1 MKRNEIA
8 KLNSA
13 QAATNR
19 FGIGMLTPTLIVLL
33 VMTAYPLIFTF
44 VYSFTDYNYLK
55 GTENASFVLFDN
67 YVSLFKNGY
76 FQQAVWNTIKFT
88 ILAVVLEMALGLL
101 IAVFVNSLKRGQ
113 KIMRTLLLLPYLLPA
128 VTVALSWR
136 MMLSANYG
144 IINQFLKGLGLPVFN
159 WFMDTKTAF
168 GTILL
173 IVLVTGLLFL
183 CIFAYYVKNCL
194 STDLDVQLSDFTVSL
209 SSSILYEDSDGNWQN
224 LTNLSST
231 ENRVWIDYA
240 DIPKDMEHAAVA
252 IEDKRF
258 YKHKGVDWYRTTG
271 AFINM
276 FLSMK
281 NDFGGSTITQQL
293 IKNLTKQDDIT
304 VQRKLLE
311 IFQALEFEKSYDKE
325 EIMEWYLN
333 IVYFGEGCN
342 GVYTAAET
350 YFGKEPKDL
359 TLAEC
364 ASIIGI
370 TNNPSKYDPFISR
383 ENNKARQETI
393 LKQMY
398 EQGYISKEQYDEAVA
413 QELVFVRSESDDAT
427 QTIYSYYAE
436 AVINDVLND
445 LVEQKGVSRDTAR
458 TLLYSG
464 GYQVYSCYDPSIQQA
479 IDDVYTDLDKM
490 PQRPSA
496 SGQQFESAIV
506 IMDPYTGEIKGLSG
520 GTGKKTINFGTNRA
534 TQSKRPPGS
543 SLKPIATYG
552 PAMELG
558 LITQYTQVN
567 DSPDIKL
574 TGTSWYPKNSG
585 GGNYGVIT
593 IREALQRSLN
603 TVSAQI
609 LDKLTPRASYEFLK
623 DKLGVTSLAESDCD
637 YAPLALGQLTH
648 GITVREMTQ
657 AYSAFVND
665 GVFTYGRTYSY
676 VKDPSGEVVLENPA
690 RTIVAFKANTAWNMA
705 DMLCNAVN
713 SGTGSE
719 ARLSGMPVGGKTGT
733 TTNNCDRWFVGFTPY
748 YVAAVWTGYDMPEYM
763 NFSGN
768 PAAQIWKLVMDPIH
782 KDLPTKS
789 FPTPTIGSPTGI
801 FGNFSG
807 QSQDTGGDADDAG

>member
-1 MKRNEIA
+1 MAKRPKPA
-8 KLNSA
+8 SAPRAA
-13 QAATNR
+13 QAADAT
-19 FGIGMLTPTLIVLL
+19 
-33 VMTAYPLIFTF
+33 
-44 VYSFTDYNYLK
+44 
-55 GTENASFVLFDN
+55 
-67 YVSLFKNGY
+67 VS
-76 FQQAVWNTIKFT
+76 
-88 ILAVVLEMALGLL
+88 
-101 IAVFVNSLKRGQ
+101 
-113 KIMRTLLLLPYLLPA
+113 
-128 VTVALSWR
+128 VA
-136 MMLSANYG
+136 
-144 IINQFLKGLGLPVFN
+144 
-159 WFMDTKTAF
+159 
-168 GTILL
+168 GTILRVIGTIFL
-173 IVLVTGLLFL
+173 ILLVTGLLFL

-209 SSSILYEDSDGNWQN
+209 SSSILYEDADGNWQN

-231 ENRVWIDYA
+231 ENRVWVDYA

-383 ENNKARQETI
+383 ENNKTRQETI

-398 EQGYISKEQYDEAVA
+398 EQGWINKEQYDEAVA
-413 QELVFVRSESDDAT
+413 QELVFVRSESDERT

-479 IDDVYTDLDKM
+479 IDDVYTNLDNM

-520 GTGKKTINFGTNRA
+520 GTGEKTINFGTNRA

-543 SLKPIATYG
+543 SIKPIATYG

-567 DSPDIKL
+567 DAADIKL

-609 LDKLTPRASYEFLK
+609 LDKLTEIDSSIRRKIKQQLIVIKGVFCIDQLHLQFMLADLFLTDLECLMLFFFILPFQLLVILRRHTNDRFQRLDHLLLIHLADAK
-623 DKLGVTSLAESDCD
+623 NHLSELDSAGGLHDHMVAHLDFHLRRIEVIYLSGLAEPDSD
-637 YAPLALGQLTH
+637 YLYHKFNSPSSSKASAPAPN
-648 GITVREMTQ
+648 R
-657 AYSAFVND
+657 
-665 GVFTYGRTYSY
+665 
-676 VKDPSGEVVLENPA
+676 
-690 RTIVAFKANTAWNMA
+690 
-705 DMLCNAVN
+705 C
-713 SGTGSE
+713 
-719 ARLSGMPVGGKTGT
+719 
-733 TTNNCDRWFVGFTPY
+733 
-748 YVAAVWTGYDMPEYM
+748 
-763 NFSGN
+763 
-768 PAAQIWKLVMDPIH
+768 
-782 KDLPTKS
+782 
-789 FPTPTIGSPTGI
+789 
-801 FGNFSG
+801 
-807 QSQDTGGDADDAG
+807 

>member
-1 MKRNEIA
+1 MAKRP
-8 KLNSA
+8 KPSSSA
-13 QAATNR
+13 PRAARAADATVSVAGAILR
-19 FGIGMLTPTLIVLL
+19 VL
-33 VMTAYPLIFTF
+33 
-44 VYSFTDYNYLK
+44 
-55 GTENASFVLFDN
+55 
-67 YVSLFKNGY
+67 
-76 FQQAVWNTIKFT
+76 
-88 ILAVVLEMALGLL
+88 
-101 IAVFVNSLKRGQ
+101 
-113 KIMRTLLLLPYLLPA
+113 
-128 VTVALSWR
+128 
-136 MMLSANYG
+136 
-144 IINQFLKGLGLPVFN
+144 
-159 WFMDTKTAF
+159 

-231 ENRVWIDYA
+231 ENRVWVDYA

-383 ENNKARQETI
+383 ENNKTRQETI

-479 IDDVYTDLDKM
+479 IDDVYTDLDNM

-496 SGQQFESAIV
+496 SGQQFESAIAV
-506 IMDPYTGEIKGLSG
+506 MDPYTGEIKGLSG
-520 GTGKKTINFGTNRA
+520 GTGKKAINFGTNRA

-585 GGNYGVIT
+585 GGNYGVVT

-713 SGTGSE
+713 SGTGGE
-719 ARLSGMPVGGKTGT
+719 ARLTGMPVGGKTGT

-789 FPTPTIGSPTGI
+789 FPTPTIGAPTGI

-807 QSQDTGGDADDAG
+807 QSQGTGDDADAG

>member
-1 MKRNEIA
+1 MAKRPKPA
-8 KLNSA
+8 SAPRAA
-13 QAATNR
+13 QAADAT
-19 FGIGMLTPTLIVLL
+19 
-33 VMTAYPLIFTF
+33 
-44 VYSFTDYNYLK
+44 
-55 GTENASFVLFDN
+55 
-67 YVSLFKNGY
+67 VS
-76 FQQAVWNTIKFT
+76 
-88 ILAVVLEMALGLL
+88 
-101 IAVFVNSLKRGQ
+101 
-113 KIMRTLLLLPYLLPA
+113 
-128 VTVALSWR
+128 VA
-136 MMLSANYG
+136 
-144 IINQFLKGLGLPVFN
+144 
-159 WFMDTKTAF
+159 
-168 GTILL
+168 GTILRVIGTIFL
-173 IVLVTGLLFL
+173 ILLVTGLLFL

-209 SSSILYEDSDGNWQN
+209 SSSILYEDADGNWQN

-231 ENRVWIDYA
+231 ENRVWVDYA

-364 ASIIGI
+364 ASIVGI

-383 ENNKARQETI
+383 ENNKTRQETI

-398 EQGYISKEQYDEAVA
+398 EQGWINKEQYDEAVA
-413 QELVFVRSESDDAT
+413 QELVFVRSESDERT

-464 GYQVYSCYDPSIQQA
+464 GYQVYSCYDASIQQA
-479 IDDVYTDLDKM
+479 IDDVYTNLDNM

-520 GTGKKTINFGTNRA
+520 GTGEKTINFGTNRA
-534 TQSKRPPGS
+534 TQSKRPPG

-567 DSPDIKL
+567 DAPDIKL

-637 YAPLALGQLTH
+637 YAPLALGQLTN

-676 VKDPSGEVVLENPA
+676 VKDSSGEIVLENPA
-690 RTIVAFKANTAWNMA
+690 RTIVALKANTAWNMA

-748 YVAAVWTGYDMPEYM
+748 YVGAVWTGYDMPEYM

-768 PAAQIWKLVMDPIH
+768 PAAQIWKLVMEPIH
-782 KDLPTKS
+782 KDLATKS
-789 FPTPTIGSPTGI
+789 FPTPNVGTPTGI
-801 FGNFSG
+801 FGDFSKTQG
-807 QSQDTGGDADDAG
+807 TGDTE